1 MLRSNSK
8 SLGDHVANIL
18 CIKCHNRESRIHWR
32 IHRGGR
38 AIAPPVRGPEK
49 NERN

>member
-32 IHRGGR
+32 IHRGEGQKK
-38 AIAPPVRGPEK
+38 I
-49 NERN
+49 ERN